1 MALSLTKS
9 NELHQIYDIK
19 IVIIDKSIKF
29 TIKNKIIKPNKPII
43 KYNEK
48 NKKLFLFDDNYEN
61 LEKQLNQLYINLK
74 QYDIILNLLNFFE
87 SIILSKNITNNKKN
101 ILIIKLLIIN
111 LDINNCIFIV
121 YSIKYEIN
129 LDKPINN
136 YNFKDS

>member
-48 NKKLFLFDDNYEN
+48 NKKLFLFDDN
-61 LEKQLNQLYINLK
+61 
-74 QYDIILNLLNFFE
+74 
-87 SIILSKNITNNKKN
+87 
-101 ILIIKLLIIN
+101 
-111 LDINNCIFIV
+111 
-121 YSIKYEIN
+121 
-129 LDKPINN
+129 
-136 YNFKDS
+136 